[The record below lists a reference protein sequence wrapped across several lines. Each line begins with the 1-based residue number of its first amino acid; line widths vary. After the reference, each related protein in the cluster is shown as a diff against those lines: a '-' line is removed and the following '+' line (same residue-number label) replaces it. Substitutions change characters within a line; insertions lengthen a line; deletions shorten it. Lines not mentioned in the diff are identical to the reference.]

1 MTKIARGM
9 DPRIQIRFRIHPKM
23 SWIRNTV
30 FSRLTADELDRLE
43 GSENDLEQRRV
54 LDQVVVTRDLPVT
67 MRTIQ
72 VNSQLILFL

>member
-1 MTKIARGM
+1 
-9 DPRIQIRFRIHPKM
+9 
-23 SWIRNTV
+23 
-30 FSRLTADELDRLE
+30 LTAEELDRLE

-72 VNSQLILFL
+72 VNNCQLIVFL